1 MYKKMIKK
9 QGKLIVHTGSMFSG
23 KTTSLWRELYR
34 MTIANYK
41 TVAFKPAVDN
51 RDSDKKIVSHDN
63 LSLDAI
69 KIENLNEIIDYV
81 KKNEIDAI
89 GIDELQFF
97 PNEPSE
103 VVDIFNKLMAKNITI
118 VVSGL
123 DMDYKTKPFEIIKE
137 IMPLADELIKH
148 HAICASCGED
158 AWASYRK
165 STDDSR
171 IQIGSEDVYEPL
183 CRSCYN
189 EKMGEREKTKNQI
202 QLDLDKQ

>member
-1 MYKKMIKK
+1 MFKKMIKR

-41 TVAFKPAVDN
+41 TVAFKPSVDN

-69 KIENLNEIIDYV
+69 KIENLNEILDYV

-118 VVSGL
+118 VISGL
-123 DMDYKTKPFEIIKE
+123 DMDYRAKPFEIIKE

-165 STDDSR
+165 SSDDSR
-171 IQIGSEDVYEPL
+171 IQIGSKDLYEPL
-183 CRSCYN
+183 CRACYT
-189 EKMGEREKTKNQI
+189 EKMNEREKTKNQMKI
-202 QLDLDKQ
+202 DLEK